1 MIILYL
7 VYLSYGFNKLNSNF
21 SLCAS
26 ICCRFGCYGFN
37 AGSAVLTDS
46 PMFHQILALC
56 ATNTSLAGGAGG
68 ISAVMVNLWYLE
80 RYTGE
85 PCFDLKKA
93 MNGSLTGL
101 IAIAGSCGVIE
112 PWSAVII
119 GAVAGVIYLMGS
131 NMLIRLRIDDAC
143 DAIPVH
149 GSGGL
154 WGVIAVGLFASPN
167 RLLEYYGKADHP
179 GLFFSWHMGNSD
191 FRLLGAQ
198 VVGALFI
205 MGWVLAFML
214 PFFVWLDWR
223 GWLRSDP
230 LEELVGLDTSYH
242 GGLALLTNDSD
253 VKEEHITAYKNRQ
266 TELSNLRRRS
276 SANKRSSVEL
286 PKTNYKSEEDDEEEV
301 EVEDGFDPKISM

>member
-1 MIILYL
+1 
-7 VYLSYGFNKLNSNF
+7 
-21 SLCAS
+21 
-26 ICCRFGCYGFN
+26 
-37 AGSAVLTDS
+37 
-46 PMFHQILALC
+46 MFHQILALC

-68 ISAVMVNLWYLE
+68 ISAVMLNLWYLE

-85 PCFDLKKA
+85 PFFDLKKA

-101 IAIAGSCGVIE
+101 ISIAASCGIIE
-112 PWSAVII
+112 PWSAVVI
-119 GAVAGVIYLMGS
+119 GAVAGVIYLVVS

-154 WGVIAVGLFASPN
+154 WGVLAVGLFASPR
-167 RLLEYYGKADHP
+167 RLLDYYDSADHP
-179 GLFFSWHMGNSD
+179 GLFFSWRSGNSD

-205 MGWVLAFML
+205 IGWVLAFML
-214 PFFVWLDWR
+214 PFFVWLDWK
-223 GWLRSDP
+223 GWLRSDA

-242 GGLALLTNDSD
+242 GGLALLTHDSE

-266 TELSNLRRRS
+266 MELSNLRRRS
-276 SANKRSSVEL
+276 SANKTNAIVS
-286 PKTNYKSEEDDEEEV
+286 PKPNYKSDEDDEEEI
-301 EVEDGFDPKISM
+301 EVEEGLDPKISM

>member
-1 MIILYL
+1 
-7 VYLSYGFNKLNSNF
+7 
-21 SLCAS
+21 
-26 ICCRFGCYGFN
+26 
-37 AGSAVLTDS
+37 
-46 PMFHQILALC
+46 MFHQILALC

-68 ISAVMVNLWYLE
+68 ISAIMVNLWYLE

-85 PCFDLKKA
+85 PYFDLKKA

-101 IAIAGSCGVIE
+101 ISIAASCGVIE
-112 PWSAVII
+112 PWAAVII
-119 GAVAGVIYLMGS
+119 GTVAGVIYLMAS
-131 NMLIRLRIDDAC
+131 IMLVRLRIDDAC

-154 WGVIAVGLFASPN
+154 WGIIAVGFFASPR

-179 GLFFSWHMGNSD
+179 GLFFSWHRRNSD

-205 MGWVLAFML
+205 VGWVLAFML
-214 PFFVWLDWR
+214 PFFVWLDWK

-242 GGLALLTNDSD
+242 GGLALLTTHVDAE

-266 TELSNLRRRS
+266 IELNNLRRRS
-276 SANKRSSVEL
+276 SAQNQNIAVLPKFNYTSTEDNEEKVEL
-286 PKTNYKSEEDDEEEV
+286 EED
-301 EVEDGFDPKISM
+301 FDPKISM